1 MTHWGDVT
9 SCHNLSSHQCDRCFK
24 SLFLQTT
31 KMSFGLE
38 GVNLIIPMAL
48 AHPLHPINDRS
59 RNKRRNL
66 WVGWCVSSWWP
77 MFSSRSSASLYIYL
91 YVCIL
96 YTGSGYRMYIYIHRE
111 CHSVLVELHPIT
123 VYMAVF
129 GGACGFSVEC
139 HLLFSLVSTI
149 CALLYGNKIN
159 TRMLVTIGICFKL
172 YFDTRHFAFYNLS
185 PSRMFLSL
193 DLLPEYR
200 IQHTIVLL
208 DITSIYSTKIF
219 YMGVSGFATDC
230 PCGVWCRGLT
240 TGLLHVGPLF
250 GHLLLNNSWA
260 VGLTCWI
267 VNSHIFLYFDIYNCV
282 CLNTSFKCV

>member
-1 MTHWGDVT
+1 M
-9 SCHNLSSHQCDRCFK
+9 SCTPSQSIV
-24 SLFLQTT
+24 LFFL
-31 KMSFGLE
+31 
-38 GVNLIIPMAL
+38 
-48 AHPLHPINDRS
+48 
-59 RNKRRNL
+59 
-66 WVGWCVSSWWP
+66 
-77 MFSSRSSASLYIYL
+77 
-91 YVCIL
+91 
-96 YTGSGYRMYIYIHRE
+96 
-111 CHSVLVELHPIT
+111 
-123 VYMAVF
+123 
-129 GGACGFSVEC
+129 GACGSSVEC

-149 CALLYGNKIN
+149 CALLYCNKIN

-172 YFDTRHFAFYNLS
+172 YFDTRHFAFCNLS

-240 TGLLHVGPLF
+240 TGLLYVGPLF

-267 VNSHIFLYFDIYNCV
+267 VNSHYFFYFDIYNCV
-282 CLNTSFKCV
+282 CLNTSYYCLVVSSILNIVPYFHLVLLY

>member
-1 MTHWGDVT
+1 
-9 SCHNLSSHQCDRCFK
+9 
-24 SLFLQTT
+24 
-31 KMSFGLE
+31 
-38 GVNLIIPMAL
+38 
-48 AHPLHPINDRS
+48 
-59 RNKRRNL
+59 
-66 WVGWCVSSWWP
+66 
-77 MFSSRSSASLYIYL
+77 MFSSRSSVSLYIYL

-123 VYMAVF
+123 VYRAGF
-129 GGACGFSVEC
+129 WGACSSSVEC

-149 CALLYGNKIN
+149 CVLRYGNKIN

-172 YFDTRHFAFYNLS
+172 YFDTRHFPFCNLS

-200 IQHTIVLL
+200 IQHTIGFLYA
-208 DITSIYSTKIF
+208 TSIYSTRIF
-219 YMGVSGFATDC
+219 YRGVSGFATDC

-240 TGLLHVGPLF
+240 TCLLYVGPLF
-250 GHLLLNNSWA
+250 GYLLLNNSWA

-267 VNSHIFLYFDIYNCV
+267 VNSHYFFLYFDIYNCI
-282 CLNTSFKCV
+282 CLNTSYYFLAVSSILNIVPYFHQVLLY